1 MVISERSL
9 QTNLKIYPWYQ
20 ATCGF
25 LPWLAVFFLFFYER
39 VSLVE
44 ALQLSAIY
52 YFSVF
57 VLEIPS
63 GYFSDRF
70 GRALTLKISAIFGI
84 IAYIIFI
91 AASNFGTLALGQL
104 LLAGFFSFKSGSD
117 NSLLYD
123 SLKELGLDDSYAER
137 ESRALKFSM
146 FSYAAA
152 ALVGGVSGLI
162 DLRIPYVLSLLAA
175 ISTFVCCLRFL
186 EPERTPSQ
194 SGFFK
199 HLGSC
204 LARLKD
210 SQLLWLFA
218 FFVLAYSVQH
228 VVAEFNQ
235 PYVKM
240 LQAVWFGA
248 NDKSAL
254 VSGVMVAI
262 SMLGGAI
269 GANYSLRLMQRF
281 GTRKLLLG
289 GLMII
294 ATTIAMMAL
303 LLHPLV
309 LVFVLF
315 RNFPM
320 ALSEGPMLAAIAPRI
335 SSTYRATYLSLQS
348 LAGRLFF
355 SVLLYTLSAGLNSG
369 NQELAS
375 DWSSLQQALIVSA
388 VIALFGTVTL
398 MLLRRQE
405 LSIESTSDPE

>member
-1 MVISERSL
+1 MVLTMKSL
-9 QTNLKIYPWYQ
+9 QNNLKIYPWYQ
-20 ATCGF
+20 AACGF

-39 VSLVE
+39 VSLSE

-57 VLEIPS
+57 LLEIPS

-70 GRALTLKISAIFGI
+70 GRAITLKISALF
-84 IAYIIFI
+84 AVCSYFTFMV
-91 AASNFGTLALGQL
+91 ATDFNTLVIGQL

-123 SLKELGLDDSYAER
+123 SLKELGLESSYAER
-137 ESRALKFSM
+137 ESRALKFNM
-146 FSYAAA
+146 FSHAVA

-162 DLRIPYVLSLLAA
+162 DLRIPYALSLLAA
-175 ISTFVCCLRFL
+175 FATLFCCLRFF
-186 EPERTPSQ
+186 EPTRTPSKA
-194 SGFFK
+194 GFIS
-199 HLGSC
+199 HLGAC
-204 LARLKD
+204 IVRLKD

-240 LQAVWFGA
+240 LQADWFGA

-254 VSGVMVAI
+254 VSGMMVAV

-269 GANYSLRLMQRF
+269 GAHYSLQLMQRF

-294 ATTIAMMAL
+294 GTIIAMMSL
-303 LLHPLV
+303 LLHPIV

-320 ALSEGPMLAAIAPRI
+320 AMSEGPMLAAIAPRI
-335 SSTYRATYLSLQS
+335 NSSYRATYLSLQS

-355 SVLLYTLSAGLNSG
+355 AVLLYSLAVGLNTG
-369 NQELAS
+369 NQGLAS
-375 DWSSLQQALIVSA
+375 DWDSLQSVLILSFA
-388 VIALFGTVTL
+388 IALFGTL
-398 MLLRRQE
+398 ALLLLRRQE
-405 LSIESTSDPE
+405 LVVEGGPETD